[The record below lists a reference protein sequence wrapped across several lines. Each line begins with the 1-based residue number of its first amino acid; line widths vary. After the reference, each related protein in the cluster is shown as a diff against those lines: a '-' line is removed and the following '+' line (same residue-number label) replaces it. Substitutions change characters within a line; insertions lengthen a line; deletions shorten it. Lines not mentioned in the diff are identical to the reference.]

1 MGPFRNRFFAL
12 VVFLIGIA
20 ACSHETPWE
29 SFKSVPTTLG
39 KQSVPFGSI
48 LIPAKIDGFG
58 WTWLQLDFG
67 ADRTVLYGGTVA
79 KYHVPVAA
87 DGRLHGSL
95 GAREESFDGIVSGTI
110 DGGMVDGHPIVG
122 TLGADFFVTHSL
134 ALDLVHDRYALAPT
148 VARLPHEVSDV
159 TFVPMRYESTA
170 LYRNKLVVSA
180 RVGNKR
186 LDRVLFDTGSSPFAL
201 VVNAR
206 EWPSMTGRSLGDK
219 RNFIVDANQFGTP
232 VTLVGAPGTG
242 SMQIGTASLD
252 SPTVYAVTAGA
263 GASSIVEPFDGVT
276 GNALFAR
283 RYVLVVDI
291 PAARLGMKAI
301 AP

>member
-1 MGPFRNRFFAL
+1 MRPLRTCFFTLFMA
-12 VVFLIGIA
+12 LIGLV
-20 ACSHETPWE
+20 ACSNETSWE
-29 SFKSVPTTLG
+29 SFKSVPATLG
-39 KQSVPFGSI
+39 SQTIPLGSI
-48 LIPAKIDGFG
+48 LIPAKIDGIG

-79 KYHVPVAA
+79 KYHVPVGA

-110 DGGMVDGHPIVG
+110 DGGTVDGHPIVG
-122 TLGADFFVTHSL
+122 TLGADFFVTHAL

-170 LYRNKLVVSA
+170 LYRNKLVISA
-180 RVGNKR
+180 RAGTNR
-186 LDRVLFDTGSSPFAL
+186 LERVLFDTGSSPFAL

-206 EWPSMTGRSLGDK
+206 AWPRITGRSLGDK
-219 RNFIVDANQFGTP
+219 RNLIVHANQFGAP

-242 SMQIGTASLD
+242 SLQVGSASLD
-252 SPTVYAVTAGA
+252 SPMVFAVTAGA
-263 GASSIVEPFDGVT
+263 GASAIVEPFDGVT

-283 RYVLVVDI
+283 RYVLVVDV